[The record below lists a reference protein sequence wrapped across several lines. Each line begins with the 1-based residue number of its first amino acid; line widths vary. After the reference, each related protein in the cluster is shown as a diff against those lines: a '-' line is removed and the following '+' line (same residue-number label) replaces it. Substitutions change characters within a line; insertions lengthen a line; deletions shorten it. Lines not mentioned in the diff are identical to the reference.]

1 MNIRHNAIA
10 LALALA
16 AGLGATAQTLSQART
31 WYARGE
37 YAKAKPVFRKY
48 VRSQPGNGNYNLWY
62 GVCCLYTGEEEA
74 AVSYL
79 ENAVKRRIP
88 SGQLY
93 LTQAYNAVYRFDEA
107 VETCEAYLSDL
118 QKRKRDTAEAE
129 SLLKKS
135 RQGRDMMRGVEQVCV
150 IDSFVVDKASFLQA
164 YRISPESGRVS
175 FARNT
180 LETADGA
187 DGTVYETELSDLRF
201 YSQMQPDSTLAIVSS
216 RRTTEGWSKARP
228 VGGNV
233 NADGNAC
240 YPFMMPDGVTL
251 YYASDGSGSLGGY
264 DIFVTRYNTDDDT
277 FLASANVGMPFNSPY
292 NDYLYAID
300 EFSDLG
306 WFASDRYQPANKV
319 CVYVF
324 IPNASKRVYDHQAL
338 APQQLIGLAKL
349 RSIRDTWTD
358 MAEVNAAL
366 RRMKPTTDDTPQA
379 RRDFEFV
386 IDDQHCYYSLADFR
400 SQAARQL
407 FQKYRQAADSY
418 EQQRAKLD
426 KYRSR
431 YNTTSAENR
440 TRMQAA
446 ILDLEKQVRQLFNQ
460 KEQLAKRTR
469 NEEILVLT
477 GR

>member
-1 MNIRHNAIA
+1 
-10 LALALA
+10 
-16 AGLGATAQTLSQART
+16 
-31 WYARGE
+31 
-37 YAKAKPVFRKY
+37 
-48 VRSQPGNGNYNLWY
+48 
-62 GVCCLYTGEEEA
+62 
-74 AVSYL
+74 
-79 ENAVKRRIP
+79 
-88 SGQLY
+88 
-93 LTQAYNAVYRFDEA
+93 
-107 VETCEAYLSDL
+107 
-118 QKRKRDTAEAE
+118 
-129 SLLKKS
+129 
-135 RQGRDMMRGVEQVCV
+135 MMRGVEQVCV

-431 YNTTSAENR
+431 YNTASAENR